1 MKKITTLILATSL
14 WVQSGHAD
22 NLTVEQVLQQ
32 VVDYYPSIKG
42 ATLQVEK
49 ARQDNLRVQSQLGWQ
64 LTLRGGATREY
75 TLLGTTVDTL
85 STVGNLSKL
94 TRSGSTLG
102 VRAEHRRDESAITVL
117 PTLPNPLSTTNA
129 DISYRVP
136 LGKGKGNPAYAEGL
150 TGAGVNLRLA
160 QAEEQRLYDLLASQ
174 VIDLH
179 LAAKTTLER
188 IHNTKQSLERSQRLQ
203 KYIKTQSRL
212 GIAEDK
218 DLLQVAAQ
226 LNNQRAQLKALEMAW
241 AQQEISLNRLMG
253 RPWNSTFTPMLAT
266 NTSLPDR
273 DIDDLFKE
281 VAQHSPSLVSAQAR
295 ITLADSTIKTQRD
308 SRKDKL
314 DLVMTLGKR
323 TRVGDTIDGGSYES
337 DNVGSINIEFTRS
350 LDKQGLNAELY
361 QARLDRSIAIQ
372 DRQQALND
380 LRYELASL
388 LAEFKIG
395 QTALGAYRIS
405 LKSEHAKLNEALNR
419 YKQGR
424 TDTDQLIQFE
434 NELSATELALALH
447 RIELQR
453 RYYRLVLIRGQ
464 LWKGIARPTIT
475 LPAKDIEGRQK
486 G

>member
-1 MKKITTLILATSL
+1 MKKAATIVLVTSL
-14 WVQSGHAD
+14 WIQSGHAEG
-22 NLTVEQVLQQ
+22 LTIEQVLQQ

-42 ATLQVEK
+42 ATLQVERAK
-49 ARQDNLRVQSQLGWQ
+49 QDNLRVQSQLGWQ
-64 LTLRGGATREY
+64 LALRGGATREY

-85 STVGNLSKL
+85 RTIGNLSKL

-102 VRAEHRRDESAITVL
+102 LQVERRRDESAITVL
-117 PTLPNPLSTTNA
+117 PTLPNPLNTTNV

-150 TGAGVNLRLA
+150 TGANVSLLLA
-160 QAEEQRLYDLLASQ
+160 QAEEQRLYDQLAVQ

-188 IHNTKQSLERSQRLQ
+188 IHNTEQSLDRTQRLQ
-203 KYIKTQSRL
+203 KYIKSKSGL

-253 RPWNSTFTPMLAT
+253 RPWNSRFEPKTVADTPF
-266 NTSLPDR
+266 PGKGFDG
-273 DIDDLFKE
+273 LFKE
-281 VAQHSPSLVSAQAR
+281 VAQHSPSLTSAQAR
-295 ITLADSTIKTQRD
+295 LTLADSTIKTQRD

-323 TRVGDTIDGGSYES
+323 SRVGITAGGSSYES
-337 DNVGSINIEFTRS
+337 DDVGSINIEFTRS
-350 LDKQGLNAELY
+350 LDKRGLNAQLY

-372 DRQQALND
+372 DKQQTLND

-388 LAEFKIG
+388 LAEFRIG
-395 QTALGAYRIS
+395 QTALEAYYIS
-405 LKSEHAKLNEALNR
+405 LKSEHAKLNEALSR

-424 TDTDQLIQFE
+424 TDTSQLIQFE
-434 NELSATELALALH
+434 NELSATALALALH

-453 RYYRLVLIRGQ
+453 RYYKLVLLRGQ
-464 LWKGIARPTIT
+464 LWKGIVRPTMG
-475 LPAKDIEGRQK
+475 LPGVDVEDEQK